1 MLTQQTTKYE
11 ASICMTILET
21 FDLSF
26 VDIIRFLFLILLWNY
41 QDAILNYPNDLSIFG
56 FQSKILKVIL
66 QESSATKR
74 KTFISGYFN
83 LVFKVSQN
91 FSTRLTLSESSE
103 IPEINSTHF
112 IFDSKTVLSKMANT
126 SKKLMALKL
135 NIFCDIAL

>member
-83 LVFKVSQN
+83 LVFKVSQS
-91 FSTRLTLSESSE
+91 FSTRLTLSKSS
-103 IPEINSTHF
+103 EINSTHF
-112 IFDSKTVLSKMANT
+112 IFDSKTVLSKYY
-126 SKKLMALKL
+126 KKI
-135 NIFCDIAL
+135 NGSNDQIFL